1 MAYQSLVIK
10 NKKYKSLGGKQMDW
24 SAKYMSQKPKTKFR
38 FPQSGNGSTLA
49 TPALW
54 KQRQED
60 P

>member
-1 MAYQSLVIK
+1 
-10 NKKYKSLGGKQMDW
+10 MDW

-49 TPALW
+49 TLALW